1 MTHTLIY
8 PAGITDSCICAAEN
22 LRKLGFSITDHPE
35 PEITHLLLDVPSF
48 RPDGF
53 LRDGKDPEKLL
64 SMLPQGVAV
73 AGGNLNH
80 PTLTNQPKMDFLKDD
95 LYLARNAAI
104 TADCALKIAAP
115 MLKTTLPD
123 TRTLI
128 LGWGRIG
135 KCLAQML
142 KAIGTPVTVAARKE
156 TDRALLLALGFD
168 AIAFQDIPSL
178 QNQYGLLFNT
188 VPAPV
193 LSKED
198 IATFNHCVM
207 IDLASSPGIAGSD
220 VICARG
226 LPGIYAPVSAG
237 KLIADSFYRLWKEDH
252 K

>member
-8 PAGITDSCICAAEN
+8 PAGITDSCICAAED

-35 PEITHLLLDVPSF
+35 PEITHLLLDIPSF
-48 RPDGF
+48 RPDGL
-53 LRDGKDPEKLL
+53 LRDGTDPEKLL
-64 SMLPQGVAV
+64 SMLPRDVTV

-115 MLKTTLPD
+115 MLKTTLQD
-123 TRTLI
+123 TGTLI

-135 KCLAQML
+135 KCLARIL

-168 AIAFQDIPSL
+168 AIPFQDISPKL
-178 QNQYGLLFNT
+178 NQFGLLFNT
-188 VPAPV
+188 VPVPV
-193 LSKED
+193 LNTED
-198 IATFNHCVM
+198 IPLSNHCTM
-207 IDLASSPGIAGSD
+207 IDLASSPGISGSD
-220 VICARG
+220 VIHARG
-226 LPGIYAPVSAG
+226 LPGVHAPVSAG
-237 KLIADSFYRLWKEDH
+237 KLIADTFYRLWKEDH